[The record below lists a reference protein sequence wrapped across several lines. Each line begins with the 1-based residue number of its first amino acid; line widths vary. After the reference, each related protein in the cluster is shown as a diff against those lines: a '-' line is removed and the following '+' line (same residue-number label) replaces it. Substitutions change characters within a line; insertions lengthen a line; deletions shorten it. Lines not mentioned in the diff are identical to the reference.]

1 MTTQARSRYQQGRT
15 QSPDNMPEQ
24 AWEDSALTPANQG
37 IAEQP
42 AAVAPVQQPYNIFR
56 NVQLP
61 NVTVGGTNRMN
72 IGSVV
77 PSNGVPNANVGNI
90 PLNPPTPQ
98 GAPVVPQ
105 VGEPDANV
113 RKLSTWETMPQRQ
126 MWDTSAGQPIEGEA
140 QQAQPTQPNQQ
151 MPQTPQ
157 NNVQGV
163 SVVPPIQE
171 PTGNEKAPY
180 IDTFNQLQEEKKKAV
195 PTSKDGGKGLTNWI
209 KNNFGGDGTKEGNRR
224 AIQNI
229 MALGNMLRHAA
240 NLRGVVH
247 EATPQQ
253 IADQNAINDA
263 QWKQEDA
270 LEQAQAEKQR
280 EFERKLA
287 KDKADAARADRDFNF
302 KVYQQQQKDKDADR
316 NYGLKR
322 DAEGRAKEKHSYEL
336 AEKAAGIAN
345 KEAQRKKLE
354 EETKWIA
361 PTKQADINAKKAS
374 AANSYASAAKH
385 RASTLKTLKDLQDNN
400 VHSFTSGWYGTLN
413 RDKKSTPLSQDEV
426 VSIYNYAVKQKWM
439 GKVSQSSTSYSE
451 PSIKDMLAAI
461 SDAVGGND
469 GKAQH
474 LAHYLVNNYH
484 FKLDDSSKSNAYNNV
499 QMKYDE
505 QREAKQ
511 RMAYKKSTGSDFG
524 GITIKK

>member
-1 MTTQARSRYQQGRT
+1 M

-24 AWEDSALTPANQG
+24 AWTDTPPLPVNQG
-37 IAEQP
+37 IGEQP
-42 AAVAPVQQPYNIFR
+42 VSATPVQQPYNIFR
-56 NVQLP
+56 NIQLP
-61 NVTVGGTNRMN
+61 NVSVSGTNRMN
-72 IGSVV
+72 VGSVV
-77 PSNGVPNANVGNI
+77 PNIGAPNGNVGNV
-90 PLNPPTPQ
+90 PLVNQ
-98 GAPVVPQ
+98 QA
-105 VGEPDANV
+105 
-113 RKLSTWETMPQRQ
+113 
-126 MWDTSAGQPIEGEA
+126 A
-140 QQAQPTQPNQQ
+140 QQAMNDAGMLQQQAKQAYQDTEAMIAAQQKSAIPQPQ
-151 MPQTPQ
+151 PQTPDPQLAQRAFEQGAADQMAGRYVQQ
-157 NNVQGV
+157 NPQGV
-163 SVVPPIQE
+163 SVVPPIAE
-171 PTGNEKAPY
+171 PTGNGKVPY
-180 IDTFNQLQEEKKKAV
+180 VDAFTQLQEQKKKEV

-209 KNNFGGDGTKEGNRR
+209 KNNLGGDGTKEGNRR
-224 AIQNI
+224 AVQNI
-229 MALGNMLRHAA
+229 IALGNMLRHAA
-240 NLRGVVH
+240 NLRGTIH

-253 IADQNAINDA
+253 IADQNAINEA
-263 QWKQEDA
+263 KWKQDDA

-280 EFERKLA
+280 EWQRKVD
-287 KDKADAARADRDFNF
+287 KDKADAARAERDFNF

-316 NYGLKR
+316 NYGLKQA
-322 DAEGRAKEKHSYEL
+322 AEERAKEKHPYEL

-385 RASTLKTLKDLQDNN
+385 RASTLKTLKDLEDNN

-426 VSIYNYAVKQKWM
+426 TSIYNYAVKQKWM
-439 GKVSQSSTSYSE
+439 GKVSASSSSYTK
-451 PSIKDMLAAI
+451 PSIKDMLAGI

-499 QMKYDE
+499 QQKYNE